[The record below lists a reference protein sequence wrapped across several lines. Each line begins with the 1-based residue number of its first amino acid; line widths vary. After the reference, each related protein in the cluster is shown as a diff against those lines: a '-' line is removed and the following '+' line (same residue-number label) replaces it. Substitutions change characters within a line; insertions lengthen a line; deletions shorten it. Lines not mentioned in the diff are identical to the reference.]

1 MSFLTFLV
9 DQFIVQKNYVIFFE
23 FIGVLVMLGISAHVP
38 SRMKRLTF
46 TGILLLFIEL
56 VVYTVELWTQD
67 FETLSLARPLLTA
80 VKYSIYPY
88 ILFVMTMITVK
99 SQLSWQKNFLLL
111 LPATIAVP
119 FYFTSQWTHLVCYYK
134 ESNTWAPGPLRYLP
148 YGIFAL
154 YLVLFLIRNVVF
166 LRSEV
171 PQIRWVLYFI
181 IFAPAIGVPLY
192 LITDYSDDYSALF
205 TSSIVLYYLFIYLHF
220 ARFDPLTGLLN
231 RQVYY
236 FDMNSGSG
244 RITYAVSIDLNDL
257 KLINDSYG
265 HDAGDAALKTVAS
278 VLKKNVGRNGT
289 LYRIGGDEFVIFY
302 HGVDERAVVQAIEKM
317 RAEMA
322 KTPYVCAFGYAKRG
336 PLHTVEDAVRYADR
350 EMYDDKAQIKKFQ
363 EAERRAGQP
372 GDKTV

>member
-88 ILFVMTMITVK
+88 ILFVLTMITVK
-99 SQLSWQKNFLLL
+99 SQLSWQKNFLIL

-119 FYFTSQWTHLVCYYK
+119 FYFTSQWTHLVCYYS
-134 ESNTWAPGPLRYLP
+134 ETNVWAPGPLRYLP

-154 YLVLFLIRNVVF
+154 YLVLFLVRNVFF

-236 FDMNSGSG
+236 FDMSSGSG

-317 RAEMA
+317 RGEMA

>member
-56 VVYTVELWTQD
+56 VVYTVELWTQE
-67 FETLSLARPLLTA
+67 FATLSLARPLLTA

-99 SQLSWQKNFLLL
+99 SQLSWQKNFLIL

-119 FYFTSQWTHLVCYYK
+119 FYFTTQWTHLVCYYS
-134 ESNTWAPGPLRYLP
+134 ETNVWAPGPLRYLP

-154 YLVLFLIRNVVF
+154 YLVLFLVRNVFF

-205 TSSIVLYYLFIYLHF
+205 TSSIVLYYLFIYLHY

-317 RAEMA
+317 RGEMA

>member
-9 DQFIVQKNYVIFFE
+9 DRFIVQKNYVIFFE

-56 VVYTVELWTQD
+56 VVYTVELWTQE
-67 FETLSLARPLLTA
+67 FATLSLARPLLTA

-88 ILFVMTMITVK
+88 ILFVLTMITVK
-99 SQLSWQKNFLLL
+99 SQLSWQKNFLIL

-119 FYFTSQWTHLVCYYK
+119 FYFTSQWTHLVCYYS
-134 ESNTWAPGPLRYLP
+134 ETNTWAPGPLRYLP

-154 YLVLFLIRNVVF
+154 YLVLFLVRNVFF

-317 RAEMA
+317 RGEMA

-363 EAERRAGQP
+363 EAERRAGRS

>member
-9 DQFIVQKNYVIFFE
+9 DRFIIQKNYVIFFE

-38 SRMKRLTF
+38 PRMKRLTF

-88 ILFVMTMITVK
+88 ILFVLTMITVK
-99 SQLSWQKNFLLL
+99 SQLSWQKNFLIL

-119 FYFTSQWTHLVCYYK
+119 FYFTSQWTHLVCYYS
-134 ESNTWAPGPLRYLP
+134 ETNVWAPGPLRYLP

-154 YLVLFLIRNVVF
+154 YLVLFLVRNVFF

-317 RAEMA
+317 RGEMA

-363 EAERRAGQP
+363 EAERRAGRP